1 MGCQWRPSIVQVT
14 RSPCLLNEGES
25 IHRPAPNEDD
35 CGVTS
40 ESTFSD
46 KFDRRRVQ
54 RRTFSSSAF
63 TAAAALSFGFIRRMN
78 SMEPLPLP
86 VPYQTSGIPFM
97 LSASAPIASE
107 DFLVPSLIRPSP
119 PNGRQKTPER
129 ANQKKEM
136 CRLNLLVP
144 VPEMCCRCGLRA
156 PSHFLISSSISAVR
170 CWR

>member
-1 MGCQWRPSIVQVT
+1 MIVQVT
-14 RSPCLLNEGES
+14 RSPCILNEVES

-35 CGVTS
+35 DLGVTS
-40 ESTFSD
+40 ETTFSD
-46 KFDRRRVQ
+46 KFDRIRVQ

-63 TAAAALSFGFIRRMN
+63 TAAAVALSFGFIRRMN

-129 ANQKKEM
+129 ANQKKKK
-136 CRLNLLVP
+136 CVDSIFSFQFRRCAVGADCVLL
-144 VPEMCCRCGLRA
+144 LT
-156 PSHFLISSSISAVR
+156 FLFRPLSSAVR